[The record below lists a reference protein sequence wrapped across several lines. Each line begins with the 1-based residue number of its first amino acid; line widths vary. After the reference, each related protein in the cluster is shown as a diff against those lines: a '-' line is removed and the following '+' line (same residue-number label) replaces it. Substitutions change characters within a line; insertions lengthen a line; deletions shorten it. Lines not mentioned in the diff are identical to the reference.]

1 MKTTINGTIIDG
13 ITAANISILSN
24 DTMAYQDSDGAV
36 IHIKM
41 KDIEIMYNYYKS
53 LVTPRPVN
61 MTNQPQKADVTPI
74 EFDNLFRKDS

>member
-13 ITAANISILSN
+13 ITAANTSILGN
-24 DTMAYQDSDGAV
+24 DIMAYQDSDGAV

-53 LVTPRPVN
+53 LVIPQPIN
-61 MTNQPQKADVTPI
+61 MTNQPQKANVTPV
-74 EFDNLFRKDS
+74 EFDNLFRKE